1 MSAKIAAFALSL
13 ALSAAAAS
21 AQPLES
27 AAAPARLDLTSPS
40 TSFAVRYEPR
50 SEPRIRGVAKTAV
63 ERRLAEDGLTGSLGF
78 MCGLKP
84 GAEKSGAAAMR
95 GHDPSGRFV
104 GARLSLAFR

>member
-1 MSAKIAAFALSL
+1 MSARIALLALGW

-21 AQPLES
+21 AQPLDLQ
-27 AAAPARLDLTSPS
+27 AAPARLDLTRPK
-40 TSFAVRYEPR
+40 TSFAVRYEPGAE
-50 SEPRIRGVAKTAV
+50 SRIRGVAKTSV

-84 GAEKSGAAAMR
+84 GAEERGAAAMR
-95 GHDPSGRFV
+95 GYDPTGRFV

>member
-1 MSAKIAAFALSL
+1 MSAKIAFL
-13 ALSAAAAS
+13 ALGAALAGAAAS
-21 AQPLES
+21 AQPLDLVGP
-27 AAAPARLDLTSPS
+27 PARLDLTSPK
-40 TSFAVRYEPR
+40 TSFAVRYEPAG
-50 SEPRIRGVAKTAV
+50 EPRIRGVAKTSV

-95 GHDPSGRFV
+95 GHDPTGRFV